1 MQPHRQMG
9 VTTHEIRNSAD
20 GRTNHLNSAVPFEH
34 FFPENSEL
42 KLGNTIA
49 HAAMET
55 EAKRKVLTC
64 VGSID
69 IENISV
75 LEY

>member
-9 VTTHEIRNSAD
+9 VTTHEIRNSAN
-20 GRTNHLNSAVPFEH
+20 GCTNHLNSAVSIEH
-34 FFPENSEL
+34 FFPEDSEL

-49 HAAMET
+49 HAAMDT
-55 EAKRKVLTC
+55 EAERKVLTC

-69 IENISV
+69 IESISV